1 MKWLNIV
8 AKLLASI
15 GAINWVLVAFNEDY
29 NLVEMLVSGQVAD
42 IVYYLVGLSG
52 LWLLVLVVKKLA
64 S

>member
-15 GAINWVLVAFNEDY
+15 GAINWGLVAFNEDY

-52 LWLLVLVVKKLA
+52 LWLLVLVVKKLVK
-64 S
+64 

>member
-15 GAINWVLVAFNEDY
+15 GAINWGLVAFNEDY